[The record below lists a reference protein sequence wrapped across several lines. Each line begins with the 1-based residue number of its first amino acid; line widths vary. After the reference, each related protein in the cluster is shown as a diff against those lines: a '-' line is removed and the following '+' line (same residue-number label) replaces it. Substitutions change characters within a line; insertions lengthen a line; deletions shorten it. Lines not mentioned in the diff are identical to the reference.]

1 MKEQVLGIPKLPC
14 LKLTEGQEN
23 RDFLRGASLCRCITF
38 PDNLPHLEVRWNGSR
53 WSQNQQLKLNIYE
66 QEEYDYITSQ
76 R

>member
-1 MKEQVLGIPKLPC
+1 MKKNRFWAYRPPYQT
-14 LKLTEGQEN
+14 LTEGQGN

-53 WSQNQQLKLNIYE
+53 WSQNQQLKLNVYE
-66 QEEYDYITSQ
+66 QEKYNHITSQ

>member
-1 MKEQVLGIPKLPC
+1 MKKIGFGHTAPPYQT
-14 LKLTEGQEN
+14 LTEGQGN

-53 WSQNQQLKLNIYE
+53 WSQNQQLKLNVYE
-66 QEEYDYITSQ
+66 QEKYNHITSQ